1 LLDRAYQDDRILVT
15 LNLGDFEQLVR
26 ERRSR

>member
-1 LLDRAYQDDRILVT
+1 VLDRAYQDDRILVT